1 MNILVTLPK
10 GAMRDTFIPEA
21 VANRINSMGN
31 VVWNDTESNWSS
43 EELQDKLRDID
54 ACICGWGSS
63 VFNEVALSNA
73 NRLKLVAHTGGSAS
87 NFVTKELFDKGI
99 KVVSGNWFFA
109 QSLAE
114 GTLAYM
120 LSSLRDIPYYNNEV
134 QNGRW
139 RKDTFFNEGILD
151 QTVGLIGFG
160 MTAQILVSMLK
171 PFNVKIKVFSEH
183 KTDEVYQEF
192 GVERASLEEI
202 MTTCKIISIHMAQRE
217 DTYHIINREL
227 LRKIPDGSIL
237 INTSR
242 GSLIDEE
249 ALADELS
256 SGRFKAALDVYEIEP
271 LPKESRLRGLP
282 NVILIPHMG
291 GPTIDRRKSCTNG
304 ILDDIER
311 FYKGEKLNY
320 ELNLD
325 YIGRMT
331 RQ

>member
-1 MNILVTLPK
+1 MNILVSIPK
-10 GAMRDTFIPEA
+10 GVMRDTFITEN
-21 VANRINSMGN
+21 VVNRINSMGK
-31 VVWNDTESNWSS
+31 VVWNDTEANWSS

-54 ACICGWGSS
+54 VCICGWGSS
-63 VFNEVALSNA
+63 VFNDVALRYA
-73 NRLKLVAHTGGSAS
+73 DRLKIIAHTGGSAS
-87 NFVTKELFDKGI
+87 NFITKEIFDKGI

-134 QNGRW
+134 HEGRW
-139 RKDTFFNEGILD
+139 RNNEFYNEGILD
-151 QTVGLIGFG
+151 QTIGLIGFG

-171 PFNVKIKVFSEH
+171 PFNVKIKVYSEH
-183 KTDEVYQEF
+183 KTDEIYKEF
-192 GVERASLEEI
+192 GVARASLEEI
-202 MTTCKIISIHMAQRE
+202 ITTCKIISIHMAQRE

-227 LRKIPDGSIL
+227 LQKIPDGSIL

-271 LPKESRLRGLP
+271 LPKESRLRGLQ

-291 GPTIDRRKSCTNG
+291 GPTIDRRKSCANG

-311 FYKGEKLNY
+311 FYKGDKLVY
-320 ELNLD
+320 ELNME
-325 YIGRMT
+325 YICRMT
-331 RQ
+331 R

>member
-1 MNILVTLPK
+1 MNILVSIPK
-10 GAMRDTFIPEA
+10 GAMRDTFIPDD
-21 VANRINSMGN
+21 VVNRINSMGTA
-31 VVWNDTESNWSS
+31 VWNDTESNWSS

-54 ACICGWGSS
+54 VCICGWGSS
-63 VFNEVALSNA
+63 EFNEAALRYAS
-73 NRLKLVAHTGGSAS
+73 RLKIVAHTGGSAS
-87 NFVTKELFDKGI
+87 KFVTRELFDKGI

-134 QNGRW
+134 QEGRW
-139 RKDTFFNEGILD
+139 HNGNYYNEGILD
-151 QTVGLIGFG
+151 QTIGLIGFG

-171 PFNVKIKVFSEH
+171 PFNVTIKVYSEH
-183 KTDEVYQEF
+183 KTDEIYKEY
-192 GVERASLEEI
+192 GVEKASLEEI
-202 MTTCKIISIHMAQRE
+202 ITTCKIISIHMAQRE
-217 DTYHIINREL
+217 DTYHIISREL
-227 LRKIPDGSIL
+227 LKKIPEGSIL

-249 ALADELS
+249 ALAEELMT
-256 SGRFKAALDVYEIEP
+256 GRFKAALDVYEVEP
-271 LPKESRLRGLP
+271 LPKESKLKGLA
-282 NVILIPHMG
+282 NAILIPHMG

-311 FYKGEKLNY
+311 FSKGEKLKY
-320 ELNLD
+320 DLNME

-331 RQ
+331 R

>member
-1 MNILVTLPK
+1 MNILVAIPK
-10 GAMRDTFIPEA
+10 GAMRDTFITDD
-21 VANRINSMGN
+21 VMNRINSMGK
-31 VVWNDTESNWSS
+31 VVWNDTELNWSL

-54 ACICGWGSS
+54 VCICGWGSS
-63 VFNEVALSNA
+63 EFNETSLKYAH
-73 NRLKLVAHTGGSAS
+73 RLKIIAHTGGSAS
-87 NFVTKELFDKGI
+87 NFITKDIFEKGI

-134 QNGRW
+134 HKGRW
-139 RKDTFFNEGILD
+139 RDDIFYNESILD
-151 QTVGLIGFG
+151 QTIGLVGFG

-171 PFNVKIKVFSEH
+171 PFNVKIKVYSEH
-183 KTDEVYQEF
+183 KTDEIYKAY
-192 GVERASLEEI
+192 GVVRASLEEI
-202 MTTCKIISIHMAQRE
+202 ITTCKIISVHMAQRE

-227 LRKIPDGSIL
+227 LKKIPDGSIL

-242 GSLIDEE
+242 GALIDEE

-256 SGRFKAALDVYEIEP
+256 TARFKAALDVYEIEP
-271 LPKESRLRGLP
+271 LPNESRLRGLA

-291 GPTIDRRKSCTNG
+291 GPTIDRRKSCTQG

-311 FYKGEKLNY
+311 FYKGDKFLY
-320 ELNLD
+320 ELNME
-325 YIGRMT
+325 YISRMT
-331 RQ
+331 R